1 MKWPWTARPVI
12 ERSFTGPTLTLRDP
26 ALADFLGLSGSSDAG
41 VHVNETSALGVTAF
55 YRGVRLIADTIG
67 SLPLKTYRD
76 VDGQRVGVP
85 SILDS
90 PGGDFMTPYTWKQTV
105 AAHLAIHGASPLLHA
120 YNAAGSLA
128 ALIPLHPSLVAVEW
142 DKGRQQRK
150 FTVTMDGEARVYYP
164 EDLTY
169 VIAFT
174 LDGIVGASPIRLERQ
189 ALGTAIAGDKAAARM
204 FANGLLVGGLVT
216 PSEDLTEQQA
226 NDALIGLKSK
236 LTGTQNAGDLVLINA
251 ALKVQPWTMTAEDA
265 QFLESRQYQVEES
278 ARILG
283 VPKELLSASGAT
295 SWGSGIQELVRGF
308 SRFTLPA
315 YTTPIEEALSRLLA
329 NPRFCEFEMAGLLQ
343 GTPAEEIDL
352 LIRQVG
358 AGLLTVDEARAVR
371 NLPPLP
377 SIPAPSAEVEQAINL
392 ATQAPSLVQN
402 PGLPSLVDQLR
413 ALNGKPPLSEIPAA
427 PDDNGGTQ

>member
-1 MKWPWTARPVI
+1 M
-12 ERSFTGPTLTLRDP
+12 GPTYTLRDP
-26 ALADFLGLSGSSDAG
+26 ALAEFLGLGGSSDAG
-41 VHVNETSALGVTAF
+41 VAVNETSALGVTAC
-55 YRGVRLIADTIG
+55 YRSVRLIADTIG

-76 VDGQRVGVP
+76 DAGMRVGVS
-85 SILDS
+85 SIFDN
-90 PGGDFMTPYTWKQTV
+90 PGGEFMTPYTWKQTV
-105 AAHLAIHGASPLLHA
+105 TAHLALHGASPLLHV
-120 YNAAGSLA
+120 YNQAGALA

-142 DKGRQQRK
+142 DEGRQQRK
-150 FTVTMDGEARVYYP
+150 FTVTVDGEARVYYP

-174 LDGIVGASPIRLERQ
+174 LDGVRGASPITLARN

-204 FANGLLVGGLVT
+204 FSNGLLIGGLVT

-265 QFLESRQYQVEES
+265 QFLESRQYQVEEV
-278 ARILG
+278 ARLFG

-352 LIRQVG
+352 LIRQVE
-358 AGLLTVDEARAVR
+358 AGLLTPDEARAIR

-377 SIPAPSAEVEQAINL
+377 AGPQPA
-392 ATQAPSLVQN
+392 T
-402 PGLPSLVDQLR
+402 
-413 ALNGKPPLSEIPAA
+413 
-427 PDDNGGTQ
+427 PDNTGGTQ